1 MTGSPISDLNPIFL
15 AAGCCLQIGSVNGE
29 TEVKFD
35 ENFYTGS
42 EMETKY
48 SGLPSIRLKLIN
60 LGATSINKISE
71 VRLSDEIGEGGL
83 KF

>member
-1 MTGSPISDLNPIFL
+1 MLRWFAGKQIRNVAAIGGNIMTGSPISDLNPIFL

-42 EMETKY
+42 KMETEY
-48 SGLPSIRLKLIN
+48 SELPSIRLRLI
-60 LGATSINKISE
+60 
-71 VRLSDEIGEGGL
+71 RLSRV
-83 KF
+83 

>member
-1 MTGSPISDLNPIFL
+1 MMKENFYILFDWDLIYYFFFILRWRIRNVAAIGGNIMTGSPISDLNPIFL

-42 EMETKY
+42 KMET
-48 SGLPSIRLKLIN
+48 
-60 LGATSINKISE
+60 E
-71 VRLSDEIGEGGL
+71 D
-83 KF
+83 